1 FKQKDYMKHSV
12 LRTVITTSA
21 IAIST
26 LASLQQP
33 GRAEYTKGFY
43 CDTSTGQPVTVYR
56 NASGGLEPWIRWTSE
71 FFKKSGYNSVDRC
84 LEVSGRLE
92 TYRQQKS
99 LRFITV
105 GIINRQRVVCTA
117 SQVNGRCE
125 GLIFTLKPGQDAV
138 KTLVNLLAWREGQA
152 GTPSLYESG
161 EIPYIDVS
169 SRIDSN
175 TTPVVSPN
183 NSQPTPQ
190 SPSANTNREL

>member
-1 FKQKDYMKHSV
+1 MKLSV

-21 IAIST
+21 IAIGA

-84 LEVSGRLE
+84 REVSGRLE

-169 SRIDSN
+169 SRLDSN

-183 NSQPTPQ
+183 NSQPTSQPA
-190 SPSANTNREL
+190 SANTGREL